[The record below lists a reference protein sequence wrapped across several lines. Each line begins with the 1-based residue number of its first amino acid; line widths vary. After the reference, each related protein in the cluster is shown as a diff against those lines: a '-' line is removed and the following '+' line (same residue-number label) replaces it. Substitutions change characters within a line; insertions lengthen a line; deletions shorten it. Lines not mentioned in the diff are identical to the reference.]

1 MNELGSERSYDIEEY
16 EVEVD
21 DDEESE
27 VEMSEEQSMQHRR
40 HISINSALKRPNL
53 PLPELSPREYAGLH
67 KKQVSFLTENSRD
80 EDKASDLKQSRIASA
95 KPSD

>member
-27 VEMSEEQSMQHRR
+27 VERSEMESKSHSR
-40 HISINSALKRPNL
+40 HISINSALRRPNA

-67 KKQVSFLTENSRD
+67 KKQVSFLTGNSKDD
-80 EDKASDLKQSRIASA
+80 ERASDLQK
-95 KPSD
+95 

>member
-27 VEMSEEQSMQHRR
+27 VEMAEMQS
-40 HISINSALKRPNL
+40 
-53 PLPELSPREYAGLH
+53 
-67 KKQVSFLTENSRD
+67 
-80 EDKASDLKQSRIASA
+80 
-95 KPSD
+95 